1 MLLVPGYGGG
11 TGGLEQLAN
20 RLRAAGR
27 QATVVPLPGDGTG
40 DLDAQATALDVAV
53 RSALAAGAPS
63 VDLVG
68 YSAGGV
74 VARLWARDHDG
85 AARARRIVTLG
96 SPHHGTDLAAVAG
109 LLAPDSCPPA
119 CQQLAPD
126 SDLIAGLNSGDETPD
141 GPAWVSIWT
150 SQDQVVTPPDTA
162 RLVGASNV
170 VVQRI
175 CPGRASTT
183 GSCPRTRWSTLSCC
197 APSPRRR
204 SPRRRAR
211 TAARWRGWAEPQR
224 CAGRD
229 STGRPTALP
238 ADVASG
244 LPSVHPISPGFVRPE
259 NERKQR
265 RWPDEST
272 DDSSSIGWGGSS
284 GPGSSPGC
292 RIISPG
298 R

>member
-11 TGGLEQLAN
+11 TGGLEQLAD

-27 QATVVPLPGDGTG
+27 QAAVVPLPGDGTG
-40 DLDAQATALDVAV
+40 DLDAQAAALDVAV

-74 VARLWARDHDG
+74 VARLWARNHDG

-109 LLAPDSCPPA
+109 LLAPGSCPPA

-126 SDLIAGLNSGDETPD
+126 SDLISGLNSGDETPD

-162 RLVGASNV
+162 RLDGARNV

-175 CPGRASTT
+175 CPGRSRR
-183 GSCPRTRWSTLSCC
+183 PRAAADGRGGRCSRAARPRGGAVRHADGRGLQL
-197 APSPRRR
+197 AGGAGLRPALRRPRRHELAHR
-204 SPRRRAR
+204 TPRRHR
-211 TAARWRGWAEPQR
+211 
-224 CAGRD
+224 
-229 STGRPTALP
+229 S
-238 ADVASG
+238 
-244 LPSVHPISPGFVRPE
+244 LPSVHPIS
-259 NERKQR
+259 
-265 RWPDEST
+265 S
-272 DDSSSIGWGGSS
+272 
-284 GPGSSPGC
+284 
-292 RIISPG
+292 
-298 R
+298 